1 MQLPAS
7 ERIRRQLVSSSNVAE
22 LGGVII
28 FALVIAGIARKQGI
42 SPSIPLLAAGL
53 LVGILPIGPDAPTD
67 PEFFLV
73 VVLAPLVF
81 GEALSSSY
89 VDFSRVRR
97 PILLLAIGLVIF
109 GAYVVGMTAALIV
122 PGMPLAVA
130 LSLGAILAPTDAV
143 AVSAVAK
150 RAGLPRRMVHTLEGE
165 SLVNDGTALTLLR
178 VSAAAAA
185 AGSVTVVHAGTI
197 LVLSVVGG
205 LVVGVIAGWLITV
218 LVRRADDTTVVN
230 GIILVAPFPI
240 YFSAEVI
247 EGSGILAVVA
257 AALIVAHSTSSSVG
271 YSGRLQ
277 ALDLWRTITFILQA
291 AAFFLVGI
299 EFPAVVGGLD
309 DTDRRYLVV
318 LVPVVFLALVA
329 ARFTFVFLMKTLGLS
344 RGESKHAWI
353 VIAWSGTRGP
363 ISALAAFTLP
373 VFLDDGV
380 TPFPYRALVISVT
393 FCVVVITLLLAP
405 TIAPLA
411 RRLSLPPDDD
421 TEMVLRVR
429 TQMARAAL
437 DRLGEIEDGAERS
450 GHPISSDVSDRLRR
464 GAELKLERA
473 SNRSERQED
482 PARSEDMKA
491 RTAQHISIEM
501 VHAESQELLRLRD
514 EEGLPDAVM
523 RQFQTE
529 LDVRVRAMQVPH

>member
-1 MQLPAS
+1 MSHSDITQ
-7 ERIRRQLVSSSNVAE
+7 

-28 FALVIAGIARKQGI
+28 IAVIVAGIARNRGL

-53 LVGILPIGPDAPTD
+53 LVGYLPVGPKSPTD
-67 PEFFLV
+67 PEFVLV
-73 VVLAPLVF
+73 AVLAPLVF
-81 GEALSSSY
+81 GEALSSSI
-89 VDFSRVRR
+89 VDLRRVRR

-109 GAYVVGMTAALIV
+109 GAYTVGLTAAMIV

-150 RAGLPRRMVHTLEGE
+150 QAGLPRRMVNILEGE
-165 SLVNDGTALTLLR
+165 SLVNDGAALTLLR

-185 AGSVTVVHAGTI
+185 AGSVTMAQVGTI
-197 LVLSVVGG
+197 LAQSVLGG
-205 LVVGVIAGWLITV
+205 LMAGIISGWILRWV
-218 LVRRADDTTVVN
+218 VRRGRDTTVTN

-240 YFSAEVI
+240 YFAAEAMH
-247 EGSGILAVVA
+247 GSGILAVVV
-257 AALIVAHSTSSSVG
+257 AALMVAHGASSAVA

-277 ALDLWRTITFILQA
+277 AADLWRTITFILQA

-299 EFPAVVGGLD
+299 EFPAVLGDLD
-309 DTDRRYLVV
+309 DSDLRLLFL
-318 LVPVVFLALVA
+318 LVPVVFVTLVA
-329 ARFTFVFLMKTLGLS
+329 ARFTFVFLMKTLGQS
-344 RGESKHAWI
+344 QDDSKYGWI

-373 VFLDDGV
+373 LYLDDGV
-380 TPFPYRALVISVT
+380 TPLPDRALVISVT
-393 FCVVVITLLLAP
+393 FCVVLITLILAP

-411 RRLSLPPDDD
+411 RKLSLPKDDD

-437 DRLGEIEDGAERS
+437 DRLNDIENAADRS
-450 GHPISSDVSDRLRR
+450 GRPVPSDVVDRVRASAARRLDKADRRIEANRVSDS
-464 GAELKLERA
+464 GETERA
-473 SNRSERQED
+473 EF
-482 PARSEDMKA
+482 
-491 RTAQHISIEM
+491 AQRVSVEM
-501 VHAESQELLRLRD
+501 VQAESQELLRLRG

-523 RQFQTE
+523 LQLQEE
-529 LDVRVRAMQVPH
+529 LDVRLRALGMPR